1 MKLKTICIFAIPIFT
16 VAVAVRLAAHGR
28 PRSMGKDQLRY
39 RLVDIGTF
47 GGPTSGNNGES
58 TVMNN
63 QGDVAGF
70 ADTTA
75 ADPFAPFCLTDCF
88 VVHSFEWRNGAL
100 IDLGALPGGGS
111 SETNAINSQ
120 QQVVGFSE
128 NGVINPLN
136 GIPEFAATVWQHGKI
151 TNLGTFGGNFS
162 LASMI
167 NDHEQ
172 VVGCATND
180 IPDPFISGGVLFGL
194 GFDPNQLRAFRWE
207 GKKLHDLG
215 TLGGP
220 DACAVWV
227 NEHGQITGASFTN
240 SIANADT
247 GVPTIDPFLWDDG
260 KMIDIGTLG
269 GKVGMGFIVNNR
281 GQLIGI
287 SSLTEAPGACI
298 TAPGNGTPGCHGIL
312 WERGKL
318 TDLGTLGGDFSIANW
333 INDEGEIVGVAS
345 TAGEVTVHGARW
357 KNGRITDLGP
367 LTGDC
372 ASQAFAINSQGLIA
386 GQSFPCDASPPRAVI
401 WESDGT
407 VHDLNAL
414 VQPGSGLELTDPK
427 IINDAGAIVLEGFLS
442 NGDQHSVVLIPC
454 ETGEEGCVDIN
465 ESATIAAPHSSAT
478 VSNRLSTVAQTRLT
492 PSANVAAWRTRM
504 ARRYRIP
511 IPGVATAE
519 H

>member
-1 MKLKTICIFAIPIFT
+1 MKIKTIWIAAMTLLT
-16 VAVAVRLAAHGR
+16 VAVAMRLAAQAR
-28 PRSMGKDQLRY
+28 PRSEGKEQLRY

-47 GGPTSGNNGES
+47 GGPNSGNNGES
-58 TVMNN
+58 TVMND

-70 ADTTA
+70 ADTTT

-88 VVHSFEWRNGAL
+88 VVHSFEWRNGML

-136 GIPEFAATVWQHGKI
+136 GIPELIATVWQDGAVI
-151 TNLGTFGGNFS
+151 DLGTFGGNFS

-167 NDHEQ
+167 NDHGQ
-172 VVGCATND
+172 VVGCATNN

-220 DACAVWV
+220 DACAVWI
-227 NEHGQITGASFTN
+227 NDRGQIAGASFTN
-240 SIANADT
+240 SNANADT
-247 GVPTIDPFLWDDG
+247 GLPTLDPFLWDDG
-260 KMIDIGTLG
+260 KMLDLGTLG
-269 GKVGMGFIVNNR
+269 GTIGLAFMVNNR
-281 GQLIGI
+281 RQVIGQ
-287 SSLTEAPGACI
+287 SSVAAIPGACVGGSGG
-298 TAPGNGTPGCHGIL
+298 APGCHGIV
-312 WERGKL
+312 WERGVL

-345 TAGEVTVHGARW
+345 TTGEATVHGTLW
-357 KNGRITDLGP
+357 KNGVITDLGTLP
-367 LTGDC
+367 GDC
-372 ASQAFAINSQGLIA
+372 GSQAFAINSSGQIV
-386 GQSFPCDASPPRAVI
+386 GQSLPCDTSRPRAVL
-401 WESDGT
+401 WERDRT
-407 VHDLNAL
+407 IHDLNVL
-414 VQPGSGLELTDPK
+414 VKQGSGLELTDPK

-454 ETGEEGCVDIN
+454 DADEEGCMD
-465 ESATIAAPHSSAT
+465 SAEAARLAAPRASAPT
-478 VSNRLSTVAQTRLT
+478 LNRAGVVASPQQRLT
-492 PSANVAAWRTRM
+492 PRSGFAAWR
-504 ARRYRIP
+504 AQVLRRYLN
-511 IPGVATAE
+511 PGLGAPKK
-519 H
+519 

>member
-1 MKLKTICIFAIPIFT
+1 MKIKTIWIAAMTLLT
-16 VAVAVRLAAHGR
+16 VAVAMRLAAQAR
-28 PRSMGKDQLRY
+28 PRSEGKEQLRY

-47 GGPTSGNNGES
+47 GGPNSGNNGES
-58 TVMNN
+58 TVMND

-70 ADTTA
+70 ADTTT

-88 VVHSFEWRNGAL
+88 VVHSFEWQNGVL

-128 NGVINPLN
+128 NSVINPLN
-136 GIPEFAATVWQHGKI
+136 GIPELIATVWQGGKVI
-151 TNLGTFGGNFS
+151 DLGTFGGNFS

-215 TLGGP
+215 TLGGA
-220 DACAVWV
+220 DACAVWI
-227 NEHGQITGASFTN
+227 NDSGQITGASFTN

-247 GVPTIDPFLWDDG
+247 GVPTIDPFLWDNG
-260 KMIDIGTLG
+260 KMIDVGTLG
-269 GKVGMGFIVNNR
+269 GTVGVGFIVNNR
-281 GQLIGI
+281 VQLIGI
-287 SSLTEAPGACI
+287 SSLAEAPGACI
-298 TAPGNGTPGCHGIL
+298 TAPFNGTPGCHGIL
-312 WERGKL
+312 WEQGILK
-318 TDLGTLGGDFSIANW
+318 DLGTLGGDFSIANW

-345 TAGEVTVHGARW
+345 TTGEATVHGALW
-357 KNGRITDLGP
+357 KNGVITDLGP
-367 LTGDC
+367 LTGEC
-372 ASQAFAINSQGLIA
+372 ASQAFAINSKGQIV
-386 GQSFPCDASPPRAVI
+386 GQSFPCDGSTPQAVI
-401 WESDGT
+401 WETDGT

-414 VQPGSGLELTDPK
+414 VQQGSGLVLTDPK
-427 IINDAGAIVLEGFLS
+427 IINDAGAIVVEGFLS

-454 ETGEEGCVDIN
+454 SEDDTDSEGCQFD
-465 ESATIAAPHSSAT
+465 AAKTS
-478 VSNRLSTVAQTRLT
+478 VKAQARVMASGTRL
-492 PSANVAAWRTRM
+492 PPEEWKARLHAAMAKR
-504 ARRYRIP
+504 ARRF
-511 IPGVATAE
+511 GALAAQ
-519 H
+519 